1 MKKILLKMFFLLL
14 IILLVSFTVSLLVN
28 KEKELNATLELVQE
42 FGEPIGGEDD
52 ILGLIS
58 SFFIDKKFNLYVAD
72 DAFKVIRKYSTDGK
86 FLKKI
91 GFGPGKGP
99 GEFSNIHSIY
109 VDSLFNVY
117 AIDKVNSRLTVFD
130 SSNTLL
136 QTKKINFIPAQI
148 VVYEPMVVDISGF
161 PFTYQGNLIHRY
173 NLKGGDSVMTTYG
186 ERPTDKKFEL
196 GFKSGNSGRLL
207 NDKSGFIYFSHF
219 YPYIIKK
226 FSLDGKLLNIFEG
239 NKDIAVPFRSTITN
253 TIESPAGI
261 RELAILPNNKLL
273 VLFVE
278 KKGDELIQYFHI
290 WDSENGEFLGAIP
303 CKDLGLNFVRFIR
316 SDNEG
321 NIYLDFIDPYPHIN
335 KYKLTFEQ
343 Y

>member
-1 MKKILLKMFFLLL
+1 MKKKLLKMSFLLFV
-14 IILLVSFTVSLLVN
+14 ILLLSFSVSLVLN
-28 KEKELNATLELVQE
+28 KEKELNATLEFIQE
-42 FGEPIGGEDD
+42 FGSPIGDEDD
-52 ILGLIS
+52 IIGMIT
-58 SFFIDKKFNLYVAD
+58 SFFVDHELNLYVAD

-86 FLKKI
+86 LLEKFA
-91 GFGPGKGP
+91 FRAGKGP

-117 AIDKVNSRLTVFD
+117 AIDKINSNLTVFD

-136 QTKKINFIPAQI
+136 LTKKIKFMPAQI

-173 NLKGGDSVMTTYG
+173 NLLSGDSVITTYA

-196 GFKSGNSGRLL
+196 GFRSGNSGRLV

-219 YPYIIKK
+219 YPYVIKK
-226 FSLDGKLLNIFEG
+226 FSFDGKLLNIFEG
-239 NKDIAVPFRSTITN
+239 NKDIAAPFRSTITN

-261 RELAILPNNKLL
+261 RELVILPSNKLL

-321 NIYLDFIDPYPHIN
+321 NIYLDFIDPYPHIV